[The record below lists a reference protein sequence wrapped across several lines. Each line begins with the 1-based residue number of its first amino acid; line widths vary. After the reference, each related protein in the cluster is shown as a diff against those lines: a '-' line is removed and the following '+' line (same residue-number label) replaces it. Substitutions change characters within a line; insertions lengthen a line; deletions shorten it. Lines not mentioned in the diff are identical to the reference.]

1 MAGKGSDKVIRL
13 DECSEGKLWTIPEF
27 SQFSGLSVWAIRK
40 LMDSGELR
48 WISIGPLGN
57 KGRRIPHKEVL
68 RYCAIEP
75 DDRAAI

>member
-27 SQFSGLSVWAIRK
+27 SRFSGLSVWAIRK
-40 LMDSGELR
+40 LMDSGGLS
-48 WISIGPLGN
+48 WVSIGPLGN

-68 RYCAIEP
+68 RFCAIEP
-75 DDRAAI
+75 AGPRTI